1 MRRVYTESPEVP
13 ATESLCPTTG
23 GSPSV
28 LGRHQTYPGR
38 AARPPPPYRGG
49 PGRVRPAAG
58 GDKDTQPA
66 RRSPPP
72 HSPAGHRASAAPL
85 TAPPPAYSASAAA
98 AAWADAS
105 ASGWNRR
112 RVREGALP
120 CPGVGRGSQPS
131 LRAGP
136 ALAAAAAAL
145 LREACVT
152 QLEQRGVVSS
162 EKNNKHQK
170 SSSGRF
176 CRSRALC
183 GPSPWPGLCRFSLP
197 ARCLNFGGVGCP
209 VGPAAVVPWGGCRA
223 AAPSAPTC
231 CRVCAGLASFSRF
244 CSHQEM
250 QTAQTRPLQ
259 PSA

>member
-1 MRRVYTESPEVP
+1 MEDALPISHTSSISI
-13 ATESLCPTTG
+13 T
-23 GSPSV
+23 
-28 LGRHQTYPGR
+28 
-38 AARPPPPYRGG
+38 
-49 PGRVRPAAG
+49 
-58 GDKDTQPA
+58 
-66 RRSPPP
+66 
-72 HSPAGHRASAAPL
+72 
-85 TAPPPAYSASAAA
+85 
-98 AAWADAS
+98 WADAS